1 MRYGS
6 FSVFLNFLLTLI
18 IIVGGLTVYQIG
30 NFDGIDMA
38 LLKKNY
44 INKKSLKFSDL
55 SKDEQIKYI
64 SKNSIEGEN
73 KNSIS
78 FEDINFDENSMNSV
92 GELRNAIGDLK
103 NKFLIVQNDNLM
115 LYNEKQKLA
124 KLLEKSKNLLTE
136 QKSKLT
142 AKSLEQINET
152 EQQHYQNISEL
163 TAKLNDLQR
172 ENIELSQGNN
182 AKVIELKNKI
192 SMLNKKISA
201 VKDEENQN
209 IDLRILNEKNKNK
222 TLHQTIVL
230 LQKRVKLLQKNIEN
244 LNQHAKDLEKNKNL
258 QIITLQEKNKNILN
272 NKKMLIEKNTQTIF
286 DIEQKQNSILK
297 EVNAKI
303 AKLQNE
309 NDEIKKQKNQE
320 KDKTVRSRDAKI
332 SELQSKI
339 QNQDMMISD
348 LKAKMTVLQ
357 KDKDKIK
364 DELQSEMESLKN
376 KKVELKL
383 KIENLNSTLENM
395 KKDKQA
401 LKDSFSSKFEKN
413 EKKHNENY
421 KILNEQIFKYESQI
435 KKIKNSKKE
444 FTQKENAKILEIKDA
459 FNELSSDVKKRD
471 KQYETTIQKLKYE
484 LKERELFYA
493 KKYKNTKPNKQKKL
507 TLIDKID
514 CQDMPYGKAKA
525 TLKCKVKVDK
535 FLSKYDSTYFYKIVP
550 IVDNGG
556 FASLKRLDSK
566 SNIMPKKEIKRLTSL
581 ANLGLGKYRAVEGG
595 RLVKEKFKDFA
606 KISYAPENISIGK
619 KRGFIIRVYR

>member
-1 MRYGS
+1 MRYSS
-6 FSVFLNFLLTLI
+6 FSVFLNFLLALVI
-18 IIVGGLTVYQIG
+18 VVGGVVVYQIG

-38 LLKKNY
+38 TLKKNY
-44 INKKSLKFSDL
+44 IDKKSLKFSDL
-55 SKDEQIKYI
+55 SKSEQIKYI
-64 SKNSIEGEN
+64 SKNSIDGEN

-78 FEDINFDENSMNSV
+78 FEDINFNENSMNSV
-92 GELRNAIGDLK
+92 GELRKAIGDLK

-124 KLLEKSKNLLTE
+124 KLLEKSKNLLSE

-152 EQQHYQNISEL
+152 EQQHYKNISEL

-192 SMLNKKISA
+192 TMLNKKIQTA
-201 VKDEENQN
+201 KDEENQN

-222 TLHQTIVL
+222 TLYQTISL
-230 LQKRVKLLQKNIEN
+230 LQKRVKLLQENIKNI
-244 LNQHAKDLEKNKNL
+244 NQHTKELEKEKNL
-258 QIITLQEKNKNILN
+258 QILALQEKNKKILN
-272 NKKMLIEKNTQTIF
+272 DKKILIEKNTKTIF
-286 DIEQKQNSILK
+286 NIEQKQNSNLK

-309 NDEIKKQKNQE
+309 NNEIKKQKDQE
-320 KDKTVRSRDAKI
+320 KDKTLRSRDAKI
-332 SELQSKI
+332 SELQTTT
-339 QNQDMMISD
+339 QNQQVMISD
-348 LKAKMTVLQ
+348 LKTKMTVLQ

-364 DELQSEMESLKN
+364 GELQSDLDSLKN
-376 KKVELKL
+376 KRVELRL
-383 KIENLNSTLENM
+383 KVENLNSTLENM

-401 LKDSFSSKFEKN
+401 LKNSFLSKFEKN

-421 KILNEQIFKYESQI
+421 KILNEQIFKYESKIAKI
-435 KKIKNSKKE
+435 KKSKKE

-471 KQYETTIQKLKYE
+471 KQYKTTIEKLKYE

-493 KKYKNTKPNKQKKL
+493 KKYKNIKPNKQKKL
-507 TLIDKID
+507 VFIDKID

-525 TLKCKVKVDK
+525 TFKCKVKVDK

-556 FASLKRLDSK
+556 FASLKKLDSK
-566 SNIMPKKEIKRLTSL
+566 SNIMPKKEIKRLTTL
-581 ANLGLGKYRAVEGG
+581 ANLGLGKYRGVEGG
-595 RLVKEKFKDFA
+595 KLVKEKFKDFA

-619 KRGFIIRVYR
+619 KRGFIIRVYK